1 MSAITAQELE
11 AQMPDATKL
20 LSDEPEME
28 SSLHYV
34 QPLLLV
40 TSLEWAWR
48 QRDDFFIGAN
58 LTIGNNLKSGT
69 FGAPIFSLVKNT
81 TGHPRSSWVV

>member
-1 MSAITAQELE
+1 
-11 AQMPDATKL
+11 MPDATKL

-34 QPLLLV
+34 QLLLLV

-58 LTIGNNLKSGT
+58 LTIYFSRQQLKQRDFRGPD
-69 FGAPIFSLVKNT
+69 FFLVKNT
-81 TGHPRSSWVV
+81 TGHARSSWVV